1 MRLLGTIVRRGQR
14 RPRRVHKPLLRRL
27 DARAHSSD
35 PTDSKSHITFADN
48 DASDACA
55 IWRAEARTNGGAYS
69 SPHACPLR
77 FTDARTNDGAYS
89 SPCACPLRFTDAL
102 ALAHDVRTDAH
113 AHEDTRS
120 VKPTNRRAD
129 AHAGERANTSADT
142 CTNPPAV
149 AVPNIRTHAGA
160 VAQPRANYPKADE
173 RANKEPE
180 SVADGKP
187 DGVAERVP
195 QRRADRGSYSGP
207 DDCSDSVAHTLPH
220 PRLHP
225 PYAPP

>member
-27 DARAHSSD
+27 DARAHAASGARANHDDDAADASTVYAVALAVAD
-35 PTDSKSHITFADN
+35 PTDSRSHITFADD

-69 SPHACPLR
+69 SPRACPLR
-77 FTDARTNDGAYS
+77 FTDNGGAYS
-89 SPCACPLRFTDAL
+89 SPRACPLRFTDAL

-129 AHAGERANTSADT
+129 AHAGERANTSADCPTLLLGRRKRRRQRHIHSNGWQQLHLRMSLWIHSDT
-142 CTNPPAV
+142 CA
-149 AVPNIRTHAGA
+149 
-160 VAQPRANYPKADE
+160 
-173 RANKEPE
+173 
-180 SVADGKP
+180 
-187 DGVAERVP
+187 
-195 QRRADRGSYSGP
+195 
-207 DDCSDSVAHTLPH
+207 L
-220 PRLHP
+220 
-225 PYAPP
+225 